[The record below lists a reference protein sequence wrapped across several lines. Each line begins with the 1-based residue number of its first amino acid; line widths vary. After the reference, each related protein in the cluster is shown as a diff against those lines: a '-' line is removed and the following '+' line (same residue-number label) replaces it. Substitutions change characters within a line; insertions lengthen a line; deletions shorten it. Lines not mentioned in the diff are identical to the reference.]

1 MNEENKKK
9 ISTGK
14 ILGIVLIAVIAVLAV
29 LLIMTNI
36 NLTEANHTIAAQ
48 ASEMEGLKADLGT
61 LTSENEQLK
70 SKTDDLNQQIA
81 ALTDENANLKAVL
94 EENHISLSVDGSAI
108 ENITAAQYADLMQEA
123 GLPIENIVEYTEETD
138 VNGLLGRPGEYTGKV
153 NFADSRLEQ
162 FDAADPTGGSIEVF
176 ESEED
181 MLRRKDY
188 IESIQREMPL
198 LGSQYLYPSPDG
210 LALLRVEY
218 DVTPEQAE
226 QYRIAFEEICA
237 NGSATPVS

>member
-1 MNEENKKK
+1 MNDEYQKKS
-9 ISTGK
+9 STWK
-14 ILGIVLIAVIAVLAV
+14 ILSLILIAVAAAIAV
-29 LLIMTNI
+29 LLIMANI
-36 NLTEANHTIAAQ
+36 NLTEANNTVNTQI
-48 ASEMEGLKADLGT
+48 SEIEGLKTDIDNIK
-61 LTSENEQLK
+61 SQNEQLN
-70 SKTDDLNQQIA
+70 SKTDELNQQIA
-81 ALTDENANLKAVL
+81 AVIDENTTLLAVL
-94 EENHISLSVDGSAI
+94 EENHISLSVDASAI
-108 ENITAAQYADLMQEA
+108 ENITAIQYASLMQEA
-123 GLPIENIVEYTEETD
+123 GLPIETIVEYNEETD
-138 VNGLLGRPGEYTGKV
+138 TNGLLGRPGEYTGKV